1 MNEKDPNLWSA
12 ALDFLSQNRLMMFT
26 GVSAFIISLWSSLN
40 DGKSWARS
48 IFGGIICV
56 IIAFAVLEVMKSSG
70 IQGNWLP
77 VVGIFVGF
85 IGAERF
91 RDGVLNAWETRKQN
105 VLKSK
110 KP

>member
-12 ALDFLSQNRLMMFT
+12 ALEFMSQNRLILFT

-56 IIAFAVLEVMKSSG
+56 IIAFAVLQVMESSG

-91 RDGVLNAWETRKQN
+91 RDGVLNAWENRKQKLLN
-105 VLKSK
+105 DKKS
-110 KP
+110 